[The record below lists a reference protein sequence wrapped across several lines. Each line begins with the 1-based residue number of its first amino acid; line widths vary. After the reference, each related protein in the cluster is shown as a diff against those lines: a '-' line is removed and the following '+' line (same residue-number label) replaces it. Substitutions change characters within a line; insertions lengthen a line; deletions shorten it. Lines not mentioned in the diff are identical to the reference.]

1 MPELPEV
8 ETVRRDLEA
17 RIIGRTIVSC
27 EVSADAPRL
36 VQLVT
41 RAEFCR
47 QLTGRRIAGLRRR
60 GKYLIVDLDDERA
73 WVLHRGMSGNV
84 LYRDRGAAEDPWVR
98 ATFVLDDAGDGRGH
112 ELRWAD
118 LRKFGKMWLVED
130 ATMVMETLGPEPLE
144 AAFTPAVLRARAGK
158 RGAPIKSVLLDQT
171 VVAGVGNLY
180 SDEALHAAKIHP
192 LRPAN
197 KLKPGDWVRLY
208 AGIVEAL
215 RMGIDARGSS
225 LGTSLRD
232 HVNVDGDPG
241 RNQETVRAYGRD
253 GEPCYECGT
262 LMRRLVVGGR
272 SAVFCPK
279 CQPPPRGV
287 AKKAGLKRKSRGTL
301 HARPAV

>member
-8 ETVRRDLEA
+8 ETVRRDLES
-17 RIIGRTIVSC
+17 RIVGRTIVSC
-27 EVSADAPRL
+27 EVSENAPRL

-41 RAEFCR
+41 REEFCR

-84 LYRDRGAAEDPWVR
+84 LYRDTGAPEDPWVH
-98 ATFVLDDAGDGRGH
+98 ATFVLDDGH

-118 LRKFGKMWLVED
+118 VRKFGKMWIVED
-130 ATMVMETLGPEPLE
+130 ATMVIETLGPEPLE
-144 AAFTPAVLRARAGK
+144 AEFTPEVLRSRAGK
-158 RGAPIKSVLLDQT
+158 RTAPIKSVLLDQK

-180 SDEALHAAKIHP
+180 SDEALHHAKIHP
-192 LRPAN
+192 LRPASN
-197 KLKPGDWVRLY
+197 LKPDDWRRLHE
-208 AGIVEAL
+208 GIVWAL

-232 HVNVDGDPG
+232 HVNVEGDPG
-241 RNQETVRAYGRD
+241 ENQKTVKAYGRE
-253 GEPCYECGT
+253 GEPCFVCGT
-262 LMRRLVVGGR
+262 LMRRIVVGGR

-279 CQPPPRGV
+279 CQPAPRGSMKKS
-287 AKKAGLKRKSRGTL
+287 AKRRKAKGKL
-301 HARPAV
+301 HAKSIAGK